1 MGRGWVCGFAIDP
14 CHLKRSRIDRRACV
28 SSRKQRHGCCLQ
40 RSIVKLQQAI
50 EPGAARPVKGAFERL
65 EPRAGKLACG
75 VLRGLG
81 GSNAPWLP
89 DQPTPPL
96 AAAKART
103 LSESSVWRRGFGQ

>member
-1 MGRGWVCGFAIDP
+1 V
-14 CHLKRSRIDRRACV
+14 SR
-28 SSRKQRHGCCLQ
+28 RKQRHGCRLQ

-65 EPRAGKLACG
+65 EPCAGKLACG

-89 DQPTPPL
+89 DHLTRL
-96 AAAKART
+96 SARQ
-103 LSESSVWRRGFGQ
+103 SKGSAVK